1 MLDSFVGCWT
11 VLLVFSTNFV
21 GQLNLLDSFGK
32 QLLYNSCHF
41 VVCWTV
47 LYLLDRFWIC
57 WTDFGFV
64 GQFLLNVL
72 LDSFKFVGQC
82 LLYSFRFVGQFHI
95 CWTVFVVVQQIWL
108 YFCWTVFVVQWFLLY
123 NRFWRQIVVQQF
135 SVVQHICWT
144 VLLMLLL
151 NINQYA
157 FLLEGR
163 SVVQQH
169 CLRIAQ

>member
-1 MLDSFVGCWT
+1 MDSFVGCWT

-95 CWTVFVVVQQIWL
+95 CWTVFVVVQQICL
-108 YFCWTVFVVQWFLLY
+108 YFCWTVFVGQFCCTVGFLLY

-135 SVVQHICWT
+135 P
-144 VLLMLLL
+144 LF
-151 NINQYA
+151 NIFVGQ
-157 FLLEGR
+157 FC
-163 SVVQQH
+163 S
-169 CLRIAQ
+169 CCS

>member
-1 MLDSFVGCWT
+1 MDSFVGCWT

-21 GQLNLLDSFGK
+21 GQFNLLDSFGK

-57 WTDFGFV
+57 WTVFV
-64 GQFLLNVL
+64 VCWTVLMSVL

-108 YFCWTVFVVQWFLLY
+108 YFCWTVFVGQFLLY
-123 NRFWRQIVVQQF
+123 SGIFVVQQILA
-135 SVVQHICWT
+135 SDCCTT
-144 VLLMLLL
+144 VFRCSTHLLDSS
-151 NINQYA
+151 A
-157 FLLEGR
+157 HVALEY
-163 SVVQQH
+163 
-169 CLRIAQ
+169 